1 MIIQVLIL
9 IAGFLLLVKG
19 ADWFVDGAAS
29 LAERMGIPQ
38 LVVGLT
44 IVAMGTSM
52 PEAAVSIASAL
63 KDNPEIAIGNVV
75 GSNTLNILLILGLT
89 ALIHPIRIQ
98 RSTIRYE
105 MSFMIAVTLLLTAF
119 GISGSRISRIEG
131 VIFWGLFILY
141 FVYLFWLSRNHRKQ
155 GTEDLKDSAASGIT
169 AASVSAEESVET
181 KGGKQQKKHSI
192 LWYLAE
198 ILIGGAMV
206 VWGSDLV
213 VDSATVLAGMF
224 GMSDRMIALTIVA
237 FGTSLPELV
246 TSVTAARKGNADLA
260 VGNVVGSNIFNI
272 LMIIGTVALIRP
284 IPFADAF
291 YLDLGAAIISAVVLW
306 FGSIP
311 SQRLGRAMGACLLL
325 LYAGYFVILCR

>member
-1 MIIQVLIL
+1 MVIQVLIL

-63 KDNPEIAIGNVV
+63 KNNPEIAIGNVV

-105 MSFMIAVTLLLTAF
+105 MPFMIAVTLLLTAF
-119 GISGSRISRIEG
+119 GISGSRISRTEG

-181 KGGKQQKKHSI
+181 KGGKQQKHSI

-291 YLDLGAAIISAVVLW
+291 YLDLGTAIISAVVLW

-325 LYAGYFVILCR
+325 LYVGYFVILCR

>member
-63 KDNPEIAIGNVV
+63 KNNPEIAIGNVV

-105 MSFMIAVTLLLTAF
+105 MPFMIAVTLLLTAF
-119 GISGSRISRIEG
+119 GISGSRISRTEG

-155 GTEDLKDSAASGIT
+155 GTEDLKDSAASGIM

-181 KGGKQQKKHSI
+181 KGGKQQKHSI

-291 YLDLGAAIISAVVLW
+291 YLDLGTAIISAVVLW

-325 LYAGYFVILCR
+325 LYAGYFIILCR

>member
-63 KDNPEIAIGNVV
+63 KNNPEIAIGNVV

-105 MSFMIAVTLLLTAF
+105 MPFMIAVTLLLTAF
-119 GISGSRISRIEG
+119 EISGSRISRTEG

-181 KGGKQQKKHSI
+181 KGGKQQKHSI

-291 YLDLGAAIISAVVLW
+291 YLDLGTAIISAVVLW

>member
-1 MIIQVLIL
+1 MIIQVFIL

-63 KDNPEIAIGNVV
+63 KNNPEIAIGNVV

-105 MSFMIAVTLLLTAF
+105 MPFMIAVTLLLTAF
-119 GISGSRISRIEG
+119 GISGSRISRTEG

-181 KGGKQQKKHSI
+181 KGGKQQKHSI

-291 YLDLGAAIISAVVLW
+291 YLDLGAAIISAMVLW

>member
-63 KDNPEIAIGNVV
+63 KNNPEIAIGNVV

-105 MSFMIAVTLLLTAF
+105 MPFMIAVTLLLTAF
-119 GISGSRISRIEG
+119 GISGSRISRTEG
-131 VIFWGLFILY
+131 AIFWGLFILY

-155 GTEDLKDSAASGIT
+155 GTEDLNDSAASGIT

-181 KGGKQQKKHSI
+181 KGGKQQKHSI

-291 YLDLGAAIISAVVLW
+291 YLDLGTAIISAVVLW

-325 LYAGYFVILCR
+325 LYAGYFIILCR

>member
-29 LAERMGIPQ
+29 LAKRMGIPQ

-105 MSFMIAVTLLLTAF
+105 MPCMIAVTLLLTAF

-155 GTEDLKDSAASGIT
+155 GAEDLKDSAASGIT

-181 KGGKQQKKHSI
+181 KGGKQQKHSI

>member
-1 MIIQVLIL
+1 MVIQVLIL

-63 KDNPEIAIGNVV
+63 KNNPEIAIGNVV

-105 MSFMIAVTLLLTAF
+105 MPFMIAVTLLLTAF
-119 GISGSRISRIEG
+119 GISGSRISRTEG
-131 VIFWGLFILY
+131 IIFWGLFILY

-181 KGGKQQKKHSI
+181 KGGKQQKHSI

-246 TSVTAARKGNADLA
+246 TSVTAARKSNADLA

-291 YLDLGAAIISAVVLW
+291 YLDLGTAIISAVVLW

-325 LYAGYFVILCR
+325 LYAGYFIILCR

>member
-1 MIIQVLIL
+1 MGNSA
-9 IAGFLLLVKG
+9 AGG
-19 ADWFVDGAAS
+19 
-29 LAERMGIPQ
+29 RT
-38 LVVGLT
+38 T

-63 KDNPEIAIGNVV
+63 KNNPEIAIGNVV

-105 MSFMIAVTLLLTAF
+105 MPFMIAVTLLLTAF
-119 GISGSRISRIEG
+119 GISGSRISRTEG

-181 KGGKQQKKHSI
+181 KGGKQQKHSI

-291 YLDLGAAIISAVVLW
+291 YLDLGTAIISAVVLW

-325 LYAGYFVILCR
+325 LYAGYFIILCR

>member
-1 MIIQVLIL
+1 MVIQVLIL

-63 KDNPEIAIGNVV
+63 KNNPEIAIGNVV

-105 MSFMIAVTLLLTAF
+105 MPFMIAVTLLLTAF
-119 GISGSRISRIEG
+119 GISGSRISRTEG
-131 VIFWGLFILY
+131 IIFWGLFILY

-181 KGGKQQKKHSI
+181 KGGKQQKHSI

-291 YLDLGAAIISAVVLW
+291 YLDLGAAIISAMVLW

>member
-1 MIIQVLIL
+1 MVIQVLIL

-52 PEAAVSIASAL
+52 PEAAVSIAAAL
-63 KDNPEIAIGNVV
+63 KNNPEIAIGNVV

-105 MSFMIAVTLLLTAF
+105 MPFMIAVTLLLTAF
-119 GISGSRISRIEG
+119 GISGSRISRTEG

-155 GTEDLKDSAASGIT
+155 GTEDLRDSAASGIM

-181 KGGKQQKKHSI
+181 KGGKQQKHSI

-291 YLDLGAAIISAVVLW
+291 YLDLGAAIISAMVLW

-325 LYAGYFVILCR
+325 LYAGYFIILCG

>member
-1 MIIQVLIL
+1 MVIQVLIL

-52 PEAAVSIASAL
+52 PEAAVRIASAL
-63 KDNPEIAIGNVV
+63 KNNPEIAIGNVV

-105 MSFMIAVTLLLTAF
+105 MPFMIAVTLLLTAF
-119 GISGSRISRIEG
+119 GISGSRISRTEG

-181 KGGKQQKKHSI
+181 KGGKQQKHSI

-291 YLDLGAAIISAVVLW
+291 YLDLGTAIISAVVLW

>member
-1 MIIQVLIL
+1 M
-9 IAGFLLLVKG
+9 
-19 ADWFVDGAAS
+19 DGAAS

-63 KDNPEIAIGNVV
+63 KNNPEIAIGNVV

-105 MSFMIAVTLLLTAF
+105 MPFMIAVTLLLTAF
-119 GISGSRISRIEG
+119 GISGSRISRTEG

-155 GTEDLKDSAASGIT
+155 GTEDLKDSAASGIM

-181 KGGKQQKKHSI
+181 KGGKQQKHSI

-291 YLDLGAAIISAVVLW
+291 YLDLGTAIISAVVLW

>member
-1 MIIQVLIL
+1 MIIQVFIL

-63 KDNPEIAIGNVV
+63 KNNPEIAIGNVV

-105 MSFMIAVTLLLTAF
+105 MPFMIAVTLLLTAF
-119 GISGSRISRIEG
+119 GISGSRISRTEG
-131 VIFWGLFILY
+131 IIFWGLFILY

-181 KGGKQQKKHSI
+181 KGGKRQKHSI

-291 YLDLGAAIISAVVLW
+291 YLDLGTAIISAVVLW

>member
-1 MIIQVLIL
+1 MVIQVLIL

-63 KDNPEIAIGNVV
+63 KNNPEIAIGNVV

-105 MSFMIAVTLLLTAF
+105 MPFMIAVTLLLTAF
-119 GISGSRISRIEG
+119 GISGSRISRTEG
-131 VIFWGLFILY
+131 IIFWGLFILY

-181 KGGKQQKKHSI
+181 KGGKQQKHSI

-291 YLDLGAAIISAVVLW
+291 YLDLGPAIISAVVLW

>member
-1 MIIQVLIL
+1 MVIQVLIL

-63 KDNPEIAIGNVV
+63 KNNPEIAIGNVV

-105 MSFMIAVTLLLTAF
+105 MPFMIAVTLLLTAF
-119 GISGSRISRIEG
+119 GISGSRISRTEG

-181 KGGKQQKKHSI
+181 KGGKQQKHSI

-260 VGNVVGSNIFNI
+260 MGNVVGSNIFNI

-291 YLDLGAAIISAVVLW
+291 YLDLGTAIISAVVLW

-325 LYAGYFVILCR
+325 LYAGYFIILCR

>member
-1 MIIQVLIL
+1 MVIQVLIL

-63 KDNPEIAIGNVV
+63 KNNPEIAIGNVV

-105 MSFMIAVTLLLTAF
+105 MPFMIAVTLLLTAF
-119 GISGSRISRIEG
+119 GISGSRISRTEG

-181 KGGKQQKKHSI
+181 KREKQQKHSI

-291 YLDLGAAIISAVVLW
+291 YLDLGTAIISAVVLW

>member
-1 MIIQVLIL
+1 MVIQVLIL

-63 KDNPEIAIGNVV
+63 KNNPEIAIGNVV

-105 MSFMIAVTLLLTAF
+105 MPFMIAVTLLLTAF
-119 GISGSRISRIEG
+119 GISGSRISRTEG
-131 VIFWGLFILY
+131 VIFLGLFILY

-181 KGGKQQKKHSI
+181 KGGKQQKHSI

>member
-63 KDNPEIAIGNVV
+63 KNNPEIAIGNVV

-105 MSFMIAVTLLLTAF
+105 MPFMIAVTLLLTAF
-119 GISGSRISRIEG
+119 GISGSRISRTEG

-155 GTEDLKDSAASGIT
+155 GTEDLRDSAASGIT

-181 KGGKQQKKHSI
+181 KGGKQQKHSI

-246 TSVTAARKGNADLA
+246 TSVTAARKGKADLA

-291 YLDLGAAIISAVVLW
+291 YLDLGTAIISAVVLW

>member
-1 MIIQVLIL
+1 MVIQVLIL

-63 KDNPEIAIGNVV
+63 KNNPEIAIGNVV

-105 MSFMIAVTLLLTAF
+105 MPFMIAVTLLLTAF
-119 GISGSRISRIEG
+119 GISGSRISRTEG

-181 KGGKQQKKHSI
+181 KGGKQQKHSI
-192 LWYLAE
+192 LWYLAK

-291 YLDLGAAIISAVVLW
+291 YLDLGTAIISAVVLW

-325 LYAGYFVILCR
+325 LYAGYFIILCR

>member
-1 MIIQVLIL
+1 MVIQVLIL

-63 KDNPEIAIGNVV
+63 KNNPEIAIGNVV

-105 MSFMIAVTLLLTAF
+105 MPFMIAVTLLLTAF
-119 GISGSRISRIEG
+119 GISGSRISRTEG

-181 KGGKQQKKHSI
+181 KGGKQQKHSI

-272 LMIIGTVALIRP
+272 LMIIGTVALIRQ

-291 YLDLGAAIISAVVLW
+291 YLDLGTAIISAVVLW

-325 LYAGYFVILCR
+325 LYAGYFIILCR

>member
-63 KDNPEIAIGNVV
+63 KNNPEIAIGNVV

-105 MSFMIAVTLLLTAF
+105 MPFMIAVTLLLTAF
-119 GISGSRISRIEG
+119 GISGSRISRTEG

-155 GTEDLKDSAASGIT
+155 GTEDLRDSAASGIM

-181 KGGKQQKKHSI
+181 KGGKQQKHSI

-291 YLDLGAAIISAVVLW
+291 YLDLGAAIISAMVLW

>member
-63 KDNPEIAIGNVV
+63 KNNPEIAIGNVV

-105 MSFMIAVTLLLTAF
+105 MPFMIAVTLLLTAF
-119 GISGSRISRIEG
+119 GISGSRISRTEG

-155 GTEDLKDSAASGIT
+155 GTEDLRDSAASGIT

-181 KGGKQQKKHSI
+181 KGGKQQKHSI

-291 YLDLGAAIISAVVLW
+291 YLDLGTAIISAVVLW

>member
-1 MIIQVLIL
+1 MVIQVLIL

-63 KDNPEIAIGNVV
+63 KNNPEIAIGNVV

-105 MSFMIAVTLLLTAF
+105 MPFMIAVTLLLTAF
-119 GISGSRISRIEG
+119 GISGSRISRKEG
-131 VIFWGLFILY
+131 IIFWGLFILY

-181 KGGKQQKKHSI
+181 KGGKQQKHSI

-291 YLDLGAAIISAVVLW
+291 YLDLGAAIISAMVLW

-325 LYAGYFVILCR
+325 LYAGYFIILCR

>member
-1 MIIQVLIL
+1 MVIQVLIL

-63 KDNPEIAIGNVV
+63 KNNPEIAIGNVV

-105 MSFMIAVTLLLTAF
+105 MPFMIAVTLLLTAF
-119 GISGSRISRIEG
+119 GISGSRISRTEG

-181 KGGKQQKKHSI
+181 KGGKQQKHSI

-291 YLDLGAAIISAVVLW
+291 YLDLGTAIISAVVLW

-325 LYAGYFVILCR
+325 LYVGYFIILCR